1 MENLLDNAIES
12 MKRSHLLI
20 VLLCTMA
27 LGMALPSLRE
37 ELSHVDD
44 LLEDQNLWDFCLM
57 CLVLVIR
64 SGKDLQSVQDYC
76 ERSDHPDWSLHLLPW
91 FEVCCRAFCNRSLI
105 ALV

>member
-1 MENLLDNAIES
+1 

-37 ELSHVDD
+37 ELPFVDD
-44 LLEDQNLWDFCLM
+44 FLADQNLWDFCMM
-57 CLVLVIR
+57 CLLLAIR

-76 ERSDHPDWSLHLLPW
+76 ERSDHLYRSLPVLPW
-91 FEVCCRAFCNRSLI
+91 FEVRCRAFYKYCLTE
-105 ALV
+105 LV

>member
-1 MENLLDNAIES
+1 MIVES

-37 ELSHVDD
+37 ELPYVSDILD
-44 LLEDQNLWDFCLM
+44 EQNLWDFCLM
-57 CLVLVIR
+57 CLLLVLR
-64 SGKDLQSVQDYC
+64 SGKDLTFLRDSR
-76 ERSDHPDWSLHLLPW
+76 EWSDPPYWSLHLLPW
-91 FEVCCRAFCNRSLI
+91 FEVCCRAFCSRFLM